1 MSLKKVVS
9 VNMVAILMLTK
20 LDTPDLPKIKIFW
33 NKGYDVTVFVDEII
47 SKTLS
52 RDSNYKVYVIM
63 WPKLTVGMA
72 LKLYDSVAIELKLK
86 LKNLLGDK
94 SYVCTGY
101 MGNTGREPFW
111 PLIQNR
117 LKLYFSSCVW
127 YQKRCSFYPNVCISQ
142 RYITYY

>member
-86 LKNLLGDK
+86 LKNFLGDK

-111 PLIQNR
+111 PLIAPMINMVKKSETFR
-117 LKLYFSSCVW
+117 FSKDGIFEKNHWS
-127 YQKRCSFYPNVCISQ
+127 KF
-142 RYITYY
+142 